1 MAENR
6 NRSRVRDQGVDHA
19 ETAKVEKA
27 VLLIPCLGIA
37 PAQSLAGR
45 RLKEVQVRITSDSSL
60 ACLLG
65 WLLKPQT
72 EADRR
77 YQELAEARLI
87 STGLLEAL
95 SSKLPGAI

>member
-1 MAENR
+1 M
-6 NRSRVRDQGVDHA
+6 RDQGVDHA

-27 VLLIPCLGIA
+27 VLLTPCLSIA
-37 PAQSLAGR
+37 PARSLADR
-45 RLKEVQVRITSDSSL
+45 RLKEVQVGITSDSSL
-60 ACLLG
+60 TCLLG

-72 EADRR
+72 AVGHR
-77 YQELAEARLI
+77 YRELAEARLI